1 MSYCSENKL
10 PLETSKCRLFEIIE
24 LLGFKKMKDSFK
36 SEGEIGSY
44 FWSGNDENISF
55 VGIELYVYKFEDCFS
70 VQTRTRAGRSYWDLQ
85 KQNETISLLRSLFG
99 GSFNTDEGEGRYW
112 NIEEP
117 EPTKIESSLYVNRWI
132 FNNAVMKA
140 KVYLSTRNLTGD
152 IARETPTGILWIDDI
167 NPRVLSNNI
176 LLPYIIGCWESYF
189 RNSFVSIVKY
199 VDNASPAALKRC
211 NITTSDYMRIIH
223 GERSLEYVLADSL
236 SFQRPSVISQNFK
249 SLDLQI
255 DIAACL
261 KKPYHG
267 RKKTLFDS
275 LTEIIEKRDV
285 IVHAGKTDTSI
296 FDRQIHSI
304 ITDLTEAVDRS
315 YREFGRA
322 LSFQPSFD
330 F

>member
-1 MSYCSENKL
+1 MSYCSENRL
-10 PLETSKCRLFEIIE
+10 PLEISKCRLFEIIE
-24 LLGFKKMKDSFK
+24 LLGFQKKKGSIK
-36 SEGEIGSY
+36 SKGEIGAY

-55 VGIELYVYKFEDCFS
+55 VGIELYVYKLDDCFS

-99 GSFNTDEGEGRYW
+99 GSFNTDEGEGRYL
-112 NIEEP
+112 NIEKS
-117 EPTKIESSLYVNRWI
+117 EPTKIESSLYVDRWI
-132 FNNAVMKA
+132 FNNAMIKA
-140 KVYLSTRNLTGD
+140 KVYLNMRNLTGD
-152 IARETPTGILWIDDI
+152 IARETPTGISWLDDI

-176 LLPYIIGCWESYF
+176 LLPYMIGCWESYF
-189 RNSFVSIVKY
+189 RNSFISIVKY
-199 VDNASPAALKRC
+199 VDNASPAALKKC
-211 NITTSDYMRIIH
+211 NITASDYMKIIH
-223 GERSLEYVLADSL
+223 GETSLAYVLADSL

-255 DIAACL
+255 DIAARL

-275 LTEIIEKRDV
+275 ITGIIEKRDV
-285 IVHAGKTDTSI
+285 IVHVGKTDTSI